1 MDAIVFSGMGRR
13 RLDRL
18 PLDHA
23 RSDLNCSGS
32 EVAREAKS
40 GSDCVSRPGNDGVA
54 GRYSPGS

>member
-1 MDAIVFSGMGRR
+1 MDAIVFSGMGLR

-40 GSDCVSRPGNDGVA
+40 
-54 GRYSPGS
+54 